1 MRIIAGQR
9 KGMRLEAP
17 PGLQVRPT
25 SDLVRGAG
33 MSQLGGF
40 FDGGD
45 ALDLCAGSGAVA
57 LEWLSR
63 GCRRAVAVERDART
77 AEYLRANAR
86 HTRLEAQLELR
97 VGDVLSELRLLAA
110 RGDRFDLVWFD
121 PPYDLGL
128 HAPVLALLA
137 ELPLLRRDAEVMV
150 ESRDGLADDWLGDR
164 WQRVSTR
171 RYGACVLDRLALASA
186 PPDAP

>member
-17 PGLQVRPT
+17 PGPQVRPT

-40 FDGGD
+40 FDD
-45 ALDLCAGSGAVA
+45 LYVLDLCAGTGAVA

-63 GCRRAVAVERDART
+63 GCRCAVAVEKDKQV
-77 AEYLRANAR
+77 AEFLKGNAA
-86 HTRLEAQLELR
+86 HTRLADQLEIR
-97 VGDVLSELRLLAA
+97 VGDACLELQRLAD

-137 ELPLLRRDAEVMV
+137 ELPLLQPEAEVVV
-150 ESRDGLADDWLGDR
+150 ESRDGLAEAWLAGR
-164 WQRVSTR
+164 WQRLATR
-171 RYGACVLDRLALASA
+171 RYGACVLDRLALL
-186 PPDAP
+186 PRNT